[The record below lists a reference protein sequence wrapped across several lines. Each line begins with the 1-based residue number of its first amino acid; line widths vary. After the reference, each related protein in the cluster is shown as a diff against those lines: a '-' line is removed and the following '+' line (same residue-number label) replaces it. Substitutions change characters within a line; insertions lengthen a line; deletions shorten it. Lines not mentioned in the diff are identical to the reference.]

1 MTPKTISFLVAAASV
16 AAISLYPGYR
26 AAASGHAAASAPSSS
41 RQIVYYA
48 CPMHPQTRSAK
59 PGKAVDCGMDLE
71 PVYAEAQPPGQ
82 SPTHIIHL
90 SDSVT
95 RMIGLRTESVRR
107 ASLSQGLRL
116 SGRIAADDARQYRI
130 IAGSDGWVRHLGQ
143 NSAGTMVQ
151 KNEMLASYYTSNL
164 LGASQSFLYAVS
176 ANEQSPTL
184 GGYGGLQKGS
194 GSLSLQVATDSLRVL
209 GMSEHQIETLKTS
222 REATPEIQVYSPAN
236 GFVVSRTVSPEQR
249 LDRGVELYR
258 VADLSHVWVLAQV
271 FEKDYAIV
279 KPGIMAGFH
288 YAGRE
293 FHARM
298 SNALPQFDAQ
308 SRTFRARFE
317 VDNPG
322 IVLRPDMFVD
332 LEVGSDAGDSDV
344 LAVAADAVLNSGRTS
359 VVYVDL
365 GEGRY
370 EPRLIQTGR
379 HMGQMVEV
387 ASGLKEGDRVVVG
400 GNFMLDSES
409 RLRNVPPSQET
420 ATMASPKQQPKPQAM
435 AVSAASMDAMPMEP
449 GSMGRSK

>member
-1 MTPKTISFLVAAASV
+1 MTPKKTSFLAATLLLV
-16 AAISLYPGYR
+16 AISLHPLYR
-26 AAASGHAAASAPSSS
+26 AAASGHASSPAASSLK
-41 RQIVYYA
+41 ILYYA
-48 CPMHPQTRSAK
+48 CPMHPQTRSDK
-59 PGKAVDCGMDLE
+59 PGKAVDCGMDLQ
-71 PVYAEAQPPGQ
+71 PVYAEAQPPSQ
-82 SPTHIIHL
+82 SSTRIIQL

-95 RMIGLRTESVRR
+95 RMIGLSTDSVRR
-107 ASLSQGLRL
+107 ASPLQALRL

-176 ANEQSPTL
+176 ANAQSPTL

-194 GSLSLQVATDSLRVL
+194 GSLSLQVATDGLRVL
-209 GMSEHQIETLKTS
+209 GMSDHQIEQLKTS
-222 REATPEIQVYSPAN
+222 REATPEIQVYSPAS

-249 LDRGVELYR
+249 LDRGIELYR
-258 VADLSHVWVLAQV
+258 IADLSHVWVLAQV
-271 FEKDYAIV
+271 FEKDNAIL
-279 KPGIMAGFH
+279 KPGTMATFR

-298 SNALPQFDAQ
+298 SNTLPQFDAQ

-322 IVLRPDMFVD
+322 FLLRPDMFVD
-332 LEVGSDAGDSDV
+332 LELVSEAASSDV

-370 EPRLIQTGR
+370 EPRRIQTGR
-379 HMGQMVEV
+379 HMGEMVEV
-387 ASGLKEGDRVVVG
+387 VSGLKEGDRVVLG

-409 RLRNVPPSQET
+409 RLRNVAPSQEI
-420 ATMASPKQQPKPQAM
+420 ATMDSPKQQPKHQAM
-435 AVSAASMDAMPMEP
+435 AVSAVPMDAMPMEP
-449 GSMGRSK
+449 GGMGRSK